1 MEEENENLLHQQS
14 PKPKPSDDKMS
25 LAIINL
31 QAMLGTDDID
41 LVIRLLE
48 ENAWDETSAANAF
61 FAQEFGNN
69 RNQTREET

>member
-1 MEEENENLLHQQS
+1 MEEENENLLKNS
-14 PKPKPSDDKMS
+14 ARKVKPSDDKMS

-48 ENAWDETSAANAF
+48 ENSWEETQAANAF
-61 FAQEFGNN
+61 FA
-69 RNQTREET
+69 